1 MSIYVNCV
9 VYPPSNVSRSSS
21 QEAEISQTTPALI
34 ARAPEVQKVNP
45 LSNIQSFID
54 GDITTIIND
63 TSREPVSSLDE
74 WNRVVYDKLYSDANS
89 KSVPVSDPKEA
100 YSTKPINNS
109 DQSIT
114 THYLSEINVSSN
126 LYSSAE
132 CTLVITPYNIKDRK
146 VETRIKIDS
155 RVGDIVEVTMHD
167 DNSNVTVHTPDLFF
181 GFISSIQNSYNNGGH
196 YIVITVSSFLSRIR
210 QNSYLATLK
219 QYGVTPPA
227 TPNRIT
233 TEVIQQIKT
242 GNYLQHVPIKHDLKG
257 TQYFSMINIDDTQ
270 GDVLNKLT
278 SQLSRLVFQRRNG
291 DVYITQL
298 YNNRIK
304 DTFNTVDW
312 KAIQTAAIS
321 VYYNED
327 FSTIPHVL
335 SLTYANAPIF
345 TNQLAGVTGRLKDQ
359 PDNEFTCVK
368 TQTLNF
374 PTTSNLTT
382 LFASI
387 NKENV
392 ESNVVDISFN
402 SGSLDQESG
411 DTQLPKTFQTY
422 MKLQLLQ
429 QYYKYLP
436 QTKVYTIT
444 LPFIKSFNFL
454 DVGDIIN
461 IPDSDTSLWVIS
473 DIQIS
478 FAQSILTIQLIPLNH
493 TTPILTFTKS

>member
-1 MSIYVNCV
+1 
-9 VYPPSNVSRSSS
+9 VSQASA
-21 QEAEISQTTPALI
+21 QEAEIAQTTPALI
-34 ARAPEVQKVNP
+34 ASAPEVPKLQP
-45 LSNIQSFID
+45 LSNIQPFIN
-54 GDITTIIND
+54 GDITTIVND
-63 TSREPVSSLDE
+63 TVSSIDE
-74 WNRVVYDKLYSDANS
+74 WNRAVYDNLYSDENS

-100 YSTKPINNS
+100 YSTKPINNL

-114 THYLSEINVSSN
+114 THYLAEINVSSN
-126 LYSSAE
+126 LYNSAT
-132 CTLVITPYNIKDRK
+132 CTLMITPYNLKDRT
-146 VETRIKIDS
+146 VEPKIQINS
-155 RVGDIVEVTMHD
+155 RVGDIVAVTMND
-167 DNSNVTVHTPDLFF
+167 DNSNVTVNTPSLFF
-181 GFISSIQNSYNNGGH
+181 GFISSIQNSYNDGGH
-196 YIVITVSSFLSRIR
+196 YIAITVSSFLSRLS
-210 QNSYLATLK
+210 QYSYLATLK

-270 GDVLNKLT
+270 GDVLQKLS

-298 YNNRIK
+298 YNNEIK

-312 KAIQTAAIS
+312 KAIQAAAIS

-335 SLTYANAPIF
+335 SLTYANSPIF

-359 PDNEFTCVK
+359 PNNEFTCVK

-387 NKENV
+387 NPQNV
-392 ESNVVDISFN
+392 ESNVVDIDIKRAWLPPV
-402 SGSLDQESG
+402 SGG
-411 DTQLPKTFQTY
+411 TTLPKTFDTY

-429 QYYKYLP
+429 QYYQYLP
-436 QTKVYTIT
+436 QTKIYTIT
-444 LPFIKSFNFL
+444 LPFIKAFNFL

-461 IPDSDTSLWVIS
+461 IPDSDTSLWVVS
-473 DIQIS
+473 DLQIS
-478 FAQSILTIQLIPLNH
+478 FSQSVLTIQLIPLNH
-493 TTPILTFTKS
+493 TTPILTFN